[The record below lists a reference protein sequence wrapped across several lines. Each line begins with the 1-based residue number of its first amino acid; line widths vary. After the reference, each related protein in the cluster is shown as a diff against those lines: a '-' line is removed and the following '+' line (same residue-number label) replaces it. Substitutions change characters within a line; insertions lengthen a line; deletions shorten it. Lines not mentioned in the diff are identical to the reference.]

1 MKPLEHR
8 SVQCIYCDDI
18 RDEVDGKTTIVGW
31 YGSEFVQMPPEGALV
46 LPTLGVI
53 ALVVMPPEPR
63 FESFRLELLQGET
76 LLQGIDLPP
85 EAVANLQAE
94 NEDAENKSM
103 GRQVRI
109 AIRLQNLLVAE
120 PGVIALRVI
129 LDKEVLHANRL
140 RFKR

>member
-1 MKPLEHR
+1 
-8 SVQCIYCDDI
+8 
-18 RDEVDGKTTIVGW
+18 
-31 YGSEFVQMPPEGALV
+31 
-46 LPTLGVI
+46 
-53 ALVVMPPEPR
+53 
-63 FESFRLELLQGET
+63 
-76 LLQGIDLPP
+76 LQGIDLPP